1 MQHVPVE
8 VWLCVTEHL
17 DDEELQALIGVNS
30 FFFNVGMDTR
40 YGVLLLDTSTLGM
53 NHYLD
58 HLM

>member
-1 MQHVPVE
+1 MQDVPVE

-30 FFFNVGMDTR
+30 FFFNLGMDTR
-40 YGVLLLDTSTLGM
+40 YEELLLDTSAQEM
-53 NHYLD
+53 NEYLD